1 MSQQS
6 QEFVIQRKRRRHSQ
20 ILDPS
25 PPLASDP
32 VDELQS
38 SSPPRRK
45 RIKSRRQLESTPQK
59 SVTVEDFLRWSAT
72 TPQRK
77 KKTRVID
84 LNGVE
89 RSCSPVMSP
98 CARDPSPEAG
108 PSSRRVPSTDGIS
121 SSSPLPN
128 RKAGTLSERMILAAA
143 LSHVDLD
150 KAATMPH
157 IRDPER
163 PSLKLGTIP
172 PSTMES
178 TAQSRQKWRLVDPR
192 KVFDLGSSEFKAHSP
207 QASVSSISKKSLDHW
222 RPEVASTSTPKTK
235 RKRKSHPIAV
245 QESPEYRPLTFLH
258 AGEPPREATSSMPA
272 SLYSQN
278 PDMPDVS
285 ASMESPSVF
294 PRIYHGSSQRHKI
307 LVYDSDPPGS
317 KDSTVDSSPCPG
329 VVAPSD
335 SPPKRNVQLSQ
346 TNPRQFMHAK
356 PLKPFSSLLGSVIE
370 PSLHTTRVDKH
381 RYQAASTLPK
391 RRKELIVSQE
401 EHIEVP

>member
-1 MSQQS
+1 MQ
-6 QEFVIQRKRRRHSQ
+6 IQRKRRRHSQ
-20 ILDPS
+20 IVDPS
-25 PPLASDP
+25 PLLASDP

-77 KKTRVID
+77 NKTRVID
-84 LNGVE
+84 LNSVE

-258 AGEPPREATSSMPA
+258 AGEPPREATSSMYCNLF
-272 SLYSQN
+272 S
-278 PDMPDVS
+278 
-285 ASMESPSVF
+285 SVCLADANNVLKARKSIF
-294 PRIYHGSSQRHKI
+294 PKSRYARRVCFYGVAICLSSHLSWLVTATQDTGIRQRPPRIKGQY
-307 LVYDSDPPGS
+307 
-317 KDSTVDSSPCPG
+317 
-329 VVAPSD
+329 
-335 SPPKRNVQLSQ
+335 
-346 TNPRQFMHAK
+346 
-356 PLKPFSSLLGSVIE
+356 
-370 PSLHTTRVDKH
+370 
-381 RYQAASTLPK
+381 
-391 RRKELIVSQE
+391 RR
-401 EHIEVP
+401 